1 MVDHNE
7 QQTVNHVNGTAMPP
21 TPTTVMNSAVDGPS
35 SVVLPAVSQNVQPA
49 QVSATAATLP
59 PPANTAVTTTATVQN
74 YGRWP
79 PALVT
84 LKLCGLAA
92 DGERLWDDLSHA
104 EKYRAVRKFRLRYPG
119 TGVCETVAYI
129 AGKMQKHENEI
140 RRREVMR
147 AHARNGLG
155 M

>member
-1 MVDHNE
+1 M
-7 QQTVNHVNGTAMPP
+7 
-21 TPTTVMNSAVDGPS
+21 
-35 SVVLPAVSQNVQPA
+35 
-49 QVSATAATLP
+49 
-59 PPANTAVTTTATVQN
+59 
-74 YGRWP
+74 
-79 PALVT
+79 VT